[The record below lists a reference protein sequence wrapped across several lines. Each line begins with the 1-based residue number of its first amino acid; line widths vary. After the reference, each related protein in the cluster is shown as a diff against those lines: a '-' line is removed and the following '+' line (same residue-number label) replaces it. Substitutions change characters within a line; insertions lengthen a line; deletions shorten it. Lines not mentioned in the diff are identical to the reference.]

1 MRPDTIIQMSVVR
14 LQCSACGAEANAS
27 CNCGK
32 PYVPAAQRVREYDE
46 ANPGK
51 STRAAAADLGMS
63 QSAVQQSRKSGEQD
77 YSPETVTGRDG
88 KEYPARRAGQEP
100 LETNNNSEPDGGS
113 EAEDQEDAVADPAT
127 IEDNVLYYLQRM
139 NEHARVYKKLF
150 KKSAF
155 DREARERISTAL
167 DRTIQKL
174 RSAQATLD
182 ISK

>member
-63 QSAVQQSRKSGEQD
+63 RESVRTARSGD
-77 YSPETVTGRDG
+77 NHLSPETVTGRDG

-100 LETNNNSEPDGGS
+100 SETNNNFEPDGDS
-113 EAEDQEDAVADPAT
+113 EAEDQE
-127 IEDNVLYYLQRM
+127 
-139 NEHARVYKKLF
+139 
-150 KKSAF
+150 
-155 DREARERISTAL
+155 
-167 DRTIQKL
+167 
-174 RSAQATLD
+174 
-182 ISK
+182 

>member
-1 MRPDTIIQMSVVR
+1 MSVVR

-63 QSAVQQSRKSGEQD
+63 RESVRTARSGD
-77 YSPETVTGRDG
+77 NHLSPETVTGRDG
-88 KEYPARRAGQEP
+88 KEYPARRRAGDAA
-100 LETNNNSEPDGGS
+100 LESSDNSESDGGS
-113 EAEDQEDAVADPAT
+113 EAEDQESAVAEPAV

-150 KKSAF
+150 KASTF
-155 DREARERISTAL
+155 DREAEERISTAI

-174 RSAQATLD
+174 RSAQATLTKRNRNP
-182 ISK
+182 STVT